1 MANRTFDTVLNH
13 FSFIHMPTFRIM
25 DTAACL
31 AFAICTVGGV
41 RPGHQEYDMSQD
53 SQVSRIKPVESRKK
67 GERMDGPVP
76 AGTDWESMYQSNFS
90 TDTEEAKNAKE
101 WTAGHVVRSEKTNM
115 LVKVRGRHPFIDY
128 EC

>member
-1 MANRTFDTVLNH
+1 
-13 FSFIHMPTFRIM
+13 
-25 DTAACL
+25 
-31 AFAICTVGGV
+31 
-41 RPGHQEYDMSQD
+41 
-53 SQVSRIKPVESRKK
+53 
-67 GERMDGPVP
+67 
-76 AGTDWESMYQSNFS
+76 MYQSNFS